1 MNQELTP
8 SQIDFLKKE
17 FGIEASELPSMSL
30 NQINDLYEKL
40 CNAEVEEAL
49 DHGDDPQFPRLD
61 MASDMVDYI
70 YNTYIA

>member
-1 MNQELTP
+1 MNQGLTS

-17 FGIEASELPSMSL
+17 FGIEASDLPSMSS

-40 CNAEVEEAL
+40 CNVEVEEAL
-49 DHGDDPQFPRLD
+49 DHGDNPQYPKLAVAAD
-61 MASDMVDYI
+61 TVDYI

>member
-1 MNQELTP
+1 MNQGLTS

-17 FGIEASELPSMSL
+17 FGIEASDLPSMSS

-40 CNAEVEEAL
+40 CNVEVKEAL
-49 DHGDDPQFPRLD
+49 DHGDNPQYPKLAVAAD
-61 MASDMVDYI
+61 TVDYI